1 MCFLQAI
8 IEDIQEAGWS
18 IKKARENERI
28 SDLDLRH
35 IFEKVDINQDCYV
48 NRMVRFVTDWLLPSK
63 L

>member
-63 L
+63 F